1 MERKI
6 NFNSLFSVV
15 LMAVAICLSS
25 CKSVSEPIRIP
36 MPPFGLDPLPYGKI
50 SRNYDVSV
58 MFPESGILSLDEYNR
73 LASSKLLECSSNYV
87 ARVTLTHMLAGPP
100 SYWVVDGTL
109 VLRFIITDRRD
120 EADVVLVLVN
130 SKTDIDNVVI
140 MSKPRPR

>member
-6 NFNSLFSVV
+6 IFCSSLAIV
-15 LMAVAICLSS
+15 LIAGALYLCS

-50 SRNYDVSV
+50 SRNYDRSV

-73 LASSKLLECSSNYV
+73 LASSKIIECSSNYV
-87 ARVTLTHMLAGPP
+87 VKVPLTHMLAGPP

-109 VLRFIITDRRD
+109 VLSFIITDRRD

-130 SKTDIDNVVI
+130 SKIHIENVVI
-140 MSKPRPR
+140 TFTPRPR